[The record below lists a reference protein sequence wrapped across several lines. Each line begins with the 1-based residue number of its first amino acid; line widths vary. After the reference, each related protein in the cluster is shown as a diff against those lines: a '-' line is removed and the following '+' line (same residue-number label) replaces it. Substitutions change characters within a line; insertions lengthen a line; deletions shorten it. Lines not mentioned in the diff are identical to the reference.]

1 MPAGAGCDFDA
12 VVGALLHQ
20 CAAIF
25 VVTASR
31 LQGLGDSVQ
40 MRAMIG
46 ETPDY
51 RIDIAVRSVYIDDE
65 SEPDANRYVF
75 AYTVTIRN
83 VGTVPAQLLTRHWV
97 ITDADGKV
105 QEVRG
110 DGVVGEQPRLVPGE
124 DFQYTSAALIET
136 PVGTMGGSYQ
146 MVADDGVS
154 FDAEIPLFRL
164 SIPNILH

>member
-1 MPAGAGCDFDA
+1 MT
-12 VVGALLHQ
+12 
-20 CAAIF
+20 
-25 VVTASR
+25 VTR
-31 LQGLGDSVQ
+31 LQGLRDSVQ
-40 MRAMIG
+40 MRGMM
-46 ETPDY
+46 EQTPDY
-51 RIDIAVRSVYIDDE
+51 RIEVAVQSVYIDDE
-65 SEPDANRYVF
+65 SEPDANKYVF

-83 VGTVPAQLLTRHWV
+83 MGTVPAQLLTRHWT
-97 ITDADGKV
+97 ITDADGKI

-110 DGVVGEQPRLVPGE
+110 EGVVGEQPRLAPGE

>member
-1 MPAGAGCDFDA
+1 
-12 VVGALLHQ
+12 
-20 CAAIF
+20 
-25 VVTASR
+25 
-31 LQGLGDSVQ
+31 
-40 MRAMIG
+40 MRGMM
-46 ETPDY
+46 EQTPDY
-51 RIDIAVRSVYIDDE
+51 SFEVAVRSVYIADE
-65 SEPDANRYVF
+65 SEPDANKYVF

-83 VGTVPAQLLTRHWV
+83 VGSVPAQLLTRHWV

-136 PVGTMGGSYQ
+136 PVGTMEGTYQ

>member
-1 MPAGAGCDFDA
+1 MMEA
-12 VVGALLHQ
+12 H
-20 CAAIF
+20 
-25 VVTASR
+25 
-31 LQGLGDSVQ
+31 
-40 MRAMIG
+40 
-46 ETPDY
+46 PDY
-51 RIDIAVRSVYIDDE
+51 RFAVAVQSIYIDDE
-65 SEPDANRYVF
+65 SEPDSNRYVF

-110 DGVVGEQPRLVPGE
+110 DGVVGEQPRLAPGE

-136 PVGTMGGSYQ
+136 PVGTMEGSYAL
-146 MVADDGVS
+146 VADDGVS
-154 FDAEIPLFRL
+154 FDAAIPMFLL

>member
-1 MPAGAGCDFDA
+1 
-12 VVGALLHQ
+12 
-20 CAAIF
+20 
-25 VVTASR
+25 
-31 LQGLGDSVQ
+31 
-40 MRAMIG
+40 MRGMMEQA
-46 ETPDY
+46 PDY
-51 RIDIAVRSVYIDDE
+51 RIEIAVQSVYIDDE
-65 SEPDANRYVF
+65 SEPEANKYVF

-83 VGTVPAQLLTRHWV
+83 MGKVPAQLLTRHWV

-105 QEVRG
+105 QEVHG
-110 DGVVGEQPRLVPGE
+110 DGVVGEQPRLAPGE

-146 MVADDGVS
+146 MVADDGMS

>member
-1 MPAGAGCDFDA
+1 
-12 VVGALLHQ
+12 
-20 CAAIF
+20 
-25 VVTASR
+25 
-31 LQGLGDSVQ
+31 
-40 MRAMIG
+40 MI
-46 ETPDY
+46 EEQPDY
-51 RIDIAVRSVYIDDE
+51 RFAVAVQSIYIDDE
-65 SEPDANRYVF
+65 SEPDSNRYVF

-110 DGVVGEQPRLVPGE
+110 DGVVGEQPRLAPGE

-136 PVGTMGGSYQ
+136 PVGTMEGSYAL
-146 MVADDGVS
+146 VADDGVS
-154 FDAEIPLFRL
+154 FDAAIPMFRL

>member
-1 MPAGAGCDFDA
+1 
-12 VVGALLHQ
+12 
-20 CAAIF
+20 
-25 VVTASR
+25 
-31 LQGLGDSVQ
+31 
-40 MRAMIG
+40 MRDMI
-46 ETPDY
+46 EQTPDY
-51 RIDIAVRSVYIDDE
+51 QFDVAVRSVYIADE
-65 SEPDANRYVF
+65 SEPDENKYVF

-136 PVGTMGGSYQ
+136 PVGTMEGTYQ
-146 MVADDGVS
+146 VMADDGVS
-154 FDAEIPLFRL
+154 FDADIPLFRL

>member
-1 MPAGAGCDFDA
+1 MT
-12 VVGALLHQ
+12 
-20 CAAIF
+20 
-25 VVTASR
+25 VTR
-31 LQGLGDSVQ
+31 LQGLRDSVQ
-40 MRAMIG
+40 MRGMM
-46 ETPDY
+46 EQTPDY
-51 RIDIAVRSVYIDDE
+51 RIEVAVQSVYIDNE
-65 SEPDANRYVF
+65 SEPDANKYVF

-83 VGTVPAQLLTRHWV
+83 VGTVPAQLLTRHWT

-110 DGVVGEQPRLVPGE
+110 EGVVGEQPRLAPGE

>member
-1 MPAGAGCDFDA
+1 MRAGIRY
-12 VVGALLHQ
+12 LT
-20 CAAIF
+20 
-25 VVTASR
+25 VTR
-31 LQGLGDSVQ
+31 LQGLHDSVQ
-40 MRAMIG
+40 MRGMMEQA
-46 ETPDY
+46 PDY
-51 RIDIAVRSVYIDDE
+51 RIEIAIQSVYIDDE
-65 SEPDANRYVF
+65 SEPDDNKYVF

-83 VGTVPAQLLTRHWV
+83 VGTVPAQLLTRHWT

-110 DGVVGEQPRLVPGE
+110 EGVVGEQPRLVPGE

>member
-1 MPAGAGCDFDA
+1 
-12 VVGALLHQ
+12 
-20 CAAIF
+20 
-25 VVTASR
+25 
-31 LQGLGDSVQ
+31 
-40 MRAMIG
+40 MRDMI
-46 ETPDY
+46 EQTPDY
-51 RIDIAVRSVYIDDE
+51 HFDVAVRSVYIADE
-65 SEPDANRYVF
+65 SEPDENKYIF

-136 PVGTMGGSYQ
+136 PVGTMEGTYQ
-146 MVADDGVS
+146 IMADDGVS
-154 FDAEIPLFRL
+154 FDADIPLFRL